1 MRIATIAVAVLA
13 AAACAKTVKVQTDPS
28 TGHVDVDTGRPG
40 AMEGWSGT
48 LNQVAGSGVS
58 GTARG
63 TSGHDMTMVTV
74 NVTGA
79 QPGSHLPWHVHEGR
93 CGEGSPPIVG
103 PASAYPVLTV
113 GADGRAT
120 AQAHLNLDLNEA
132 KSYIVNVHASPN
144 NLGTVVSCGDF
155 DD

>member
-1 MRIATIAVAVLA
+1 MRIAMIAVAALA
-13 AAACAKTVKVQTDPS
+13 ATACAKTIKVQTDPS

-40 AMEGWSGT
+40 AMEGWTGT
-48 LNQVAGSGVS
+48 LNPVGGSGVS

-74 NVTGA
+74 MVSGA
-79 QPGSHLPWHVHEGR
+79 QPGAHLPWHVHEGQ
-93 CGEGSPPIVG
+93 CGQGSPPIVG
-103 PASAYPVLTV
+103 PASAYPVMTV

-120 AQAHLNLDLNEA
+120 AQAHLAMDLNEA
-132 KSYIVNVHASPN
+132 KSYIVNVHASPT
-144 NLGTVVSCGDF
+144 NLGTIVSCGDF

>member
-48 LNQVAGSGVS
+48 LHPVGGSNVS

-74 NVTGA
+74 SVSGA
-79 QPGSHLPWHVHEGR
+79 QPGARLPWHVHEGK
-93 CGEGSPPIVG
+93 CGEGSPPVVG
-103 PASAYPVLTV
+103 PASAYPVMTV

-120 AQAHLNLDLNEA
+120 AQAHLDMDLNEA
-132 KSYIVNVHASPN
+132 KSYIVNVHASPT
-144 NLGTVVSCGDF
+144 NLGTIVSCGDF